1 VICSADGCNRAR
13 SARGLCSMHYL
24 RARRAGELPTLT
36 EQERFMQKVLIT
48 NDGSG
53 CAIWC
58 GAYTFRRAGGS
69 NQSVKQAAYELFV
82 GDLPL
87 DLKGR
92 RVHTTCGDSTC
103 VAPAHL
109 TFGRGNSV
117 RRGRKLTPD
126 QVREIKAKVTSV
138 SQRELGARYG
148 VSPDLIHDIIRGK
161 IYRDVI
167 HHLTHQH
174 NMRKPTCKT

>member
-1 VICSADGCNRAR
+1 
-13 SARGLCSMHYL
+13 
-24 RARRAGELPTLT
+24 
-36 EQERFMQKVLIT
+36 MQMVLIT

-58 GAYTFRRAGGS
+58 GSHTFRRTGGF
-69 NQSVKQAAYELFV
+69 NQFIKQAAYELFV

-92 RVHTTCGDSTC
+92 RVFTTCGDSTC

-117 RRGRKLTPD
+117 KRGRKLTPD

-138 SQRELGARYG
+138 SQRELGERYG
-148 VSPDLIHDIIRGK
+148 VRQELISGIIRG
-161 IYRDVI
+161 IYYPDV
-167 HHLTHQH
+167 Q
-174 NMRKPTCKT
+174 